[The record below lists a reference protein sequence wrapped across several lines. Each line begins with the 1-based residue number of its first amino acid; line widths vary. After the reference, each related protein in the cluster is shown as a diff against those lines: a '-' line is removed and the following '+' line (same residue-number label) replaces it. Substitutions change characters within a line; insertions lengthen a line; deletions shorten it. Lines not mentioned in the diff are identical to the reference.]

1 MSHLKTKPRFPLVI
15 VTCLLLCA
23 VKLPARAFSP
33 PAPKPLS
40 KNDIIDLL
48 KGEVPSARVSELA
61 RENGINFQ
69 LTPAVEDEL
78 RHAGATNE
86 LLTTL
91 RDLAPK
97 APGIQIEITPGD
109 AEVYVDDERVG
120 KTSAEGRLKITKLAP
135 GEHRIRVSLNGYKD
149 FERTINLKGGETSN
163 LTTQLQKSG
172 SESISGNQSDTLGGN
187 VPALLNKV
195 VKAMGGKEKLKTI
208 RSFRLKGNVVLYL
221 QQGATPG
228 ELETVF
234 DFAGQVWQ
242 RFTTSS
248 AVFTL
253 VVTPTSGFLSSAAG
267 TQDMPILQRNELL
280 KNVWRNA
287 FYVVQHIDDPTFSFM
302 AGGTAV
308 VGGVRTEV
316 LDVAGAGTESRW
328 FIDPQTGFI
337 VRASWME
344 MGTTPAAIVDD
355 YADWEPVEGIFVPFK
370 QSSTR
375 NGQTQSTGTF
385 TNVSVNPRIMPNLFA
400 RPGR

>member
-1 MSHLKTKPRFPLVI
+1 MDRHTPSRKLKMIHLKTKPRFPLLFAV
-15 VTCLLLCA
+15 CLLLCA
-23 VKLPARAFSP
+23 VELPAKAFHP
-33 PAPKPLS
+33 PSPKPLS

-86 LLTTL
+86 LLATL

-221 QQGATPG
+221 QQ
-228 ELETVF
+228 
-234 DFAGQVWQ
+234 
-242 RFTTSS
+242 
-248 AVFTL
+248 
-253 VVTPTSGFLSSAAG
+253 
-267 TQDMPILQRNELL
+267 
-280 KNVWRNA
+280 
-287 FYVVQHIDDPTFSFM
+287 
-302 AGGTAV
+302 
-308 VGGVRTEV
+308 
-316 LDVAGAGTESRW
+316 
-328 FIDPQTGFI
+328 
-337 VRASWME
+337 
-344 MGTTPAAIVDD
+344 
-355 YADWEPVEGIFVPFK
+355 
-370 QSSTR
+370 
-375 NGQTQSTGTF
+375 
-385 TNVSVNPRIMPNLFA
+385 
-400 RPGR
+400 